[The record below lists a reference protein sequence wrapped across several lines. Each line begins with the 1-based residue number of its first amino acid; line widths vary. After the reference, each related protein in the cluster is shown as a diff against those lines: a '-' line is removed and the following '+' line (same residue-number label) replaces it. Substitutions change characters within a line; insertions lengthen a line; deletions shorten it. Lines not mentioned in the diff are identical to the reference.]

1 MLWFLGSLVGIA
13 LYLLMA
19 WSLYQ
24 MALRQ
29 NIEYPWIA
37 FIPIAQFYIIGKLIG
52 SLSIGTFAIPS
63 IEYVLPAGAFLS
75 AIPIPVI
82 RGLISIAFL
91 VVFIF
96 TLLKLYKMYTPDK
109 EVLYTV
115 LSIVLPFLLPIFL
128 FLIKDNTPT
137 QV

>member
-1 MLWFLGSLVGIA
+1 MLWFFGSLIGIA

-24 MALRQ
+24 MALKQ

-37 FIPIAQFYIIGKLIG
+37 FIPIAQFYIVGKLIG
-52 SLSIGTFAIPS
+52 DLSIGTFAVPS
-63 IEYVLPAGAFLS
+63 IEYVLPAGALLS
-75 AIPIPVI
+75 IIPIPII

-91 VVFIF
+91 VLMIF
-96 TLLKLYKMYTPDK
+96 TLLKLYKMYAPGQ

-115 LSIVLPFLLPIFL
+115 LSIILPFMLPIFL
-128 FLIKDNTPT
+128 FMIKDKAPNP
-137 QV
+137 V

>member
-1 MLWFLGSLVGIA
+1 MLWFLGSVVGIA

-24 MALRQ
+24 MALKQ

-52 SLSIGTFAIPS
+52 DLSIGTFAVPS
-63 IEYVLPAGAFLS
+63 IEYVLPAGALLS
-75 AIPIPVI
+75 ALPIPII
-82 RGLISIAFL
+82 RGLVSIVFL

-96 TLLKLYKMYTPDK
+96 VLLKLYKMYAPGNET
-109 EVLYTV
+109 LYTV
-115 LSIVLPFLLPIFL
+115 LSIILPFLLPVFL
-128 FLIKDNTPT
+128 FLIKDNAPT